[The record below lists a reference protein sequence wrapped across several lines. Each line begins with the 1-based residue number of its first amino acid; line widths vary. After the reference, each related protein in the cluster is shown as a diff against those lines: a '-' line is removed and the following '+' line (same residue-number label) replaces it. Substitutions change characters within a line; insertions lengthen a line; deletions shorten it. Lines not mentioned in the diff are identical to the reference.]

1 MTISS
6 QAPVRNVRIQ
16 PFSTHAFLPACTG
29 SSRDPVGIQMRSN
42 TGARWQFSDSASKQL
57 HHHSGSKT
65 ASEEED

>member
-6 QAPVRNVRIQ
+6 QAPVRSVRIQ
-16 PFSTHAFLPACTG
+16 PYSTHAFLPACTG
-29 SSRDPVGIQMRSN
+29 SSRDVVGIQMGSN
-42 TGARWQFSDSASKQL
+42 TGTKWQFSDFAPKQL